1 MSRIEIRKAG
11 IRSTIFLA
19 YEYNLEDN
27 GISAKNKTQ
36 STAPIHDDLRAAFDK
51 LIPHFILLTEELP
64 EDRMKGIIENDLML
78 PEDIE
83 KKYQVTDFELGGTE
97 DQQTIKISGFKVLSN
112 DKSVSFSTPSQKLQE
127 DRTDGYKYDNYL
139 RETLD
144 ILIQE
149 VHEYMDG
156 KQAPRSEVGTLDFGD
171 EDDDEAFTIPA
182 DVIAANLDLP
192 KGTTVTVS
200 KRKKKAADE
209 LTDAEMDYEIAK
221 NELE

>member
-11 IRSTIFLA
+11 IRSAIFLA

-64 EDRMKGIIENDLML
+64 EDKMKGIIENGLQL

-97 DQQTIKISGFKVLSN
+97 DQQTIKITGYKVLSN
-112 DKSVSFSTPSQKLQE
+112 DKSISFTTPSQKLHE
-127 DRTDGYKYDNYL
+127 DKTDGYKFDEYL
-139 RETLD
+139 REVLD
-144 ILIQE
+144 VLLEEIK
-149 VHEYMDG
+149 EYMDG
-156 KQAPRSEVGTLDFGD
+156 KQAPRSEVGKLDFGD
-171 EDDDEAFTIPA
+171 EDDEEAFTMPA
-182 DVIAANLDLP
+182 GDAIIKKLNLP
-192 KGTTVTVS
+192 EGTTVSVS
-200 KRKKKAADE
+200 TSKSKSKSK
-209 LTDAEMDYEIAK
+209 TEIP
-221 NELE
+221 EE

>member
-1 MSRIEIRKAG
+1 
-11 IRSTIFLA
+11 
-19 YEYNLEDN
+19 
-27 GISAKNKTQ
+27 
-36 STAPIHDDLRAAFDK
+36 
-51 LIPHFILLTEELP
+51 
-64 EDRMKGIIENDLML
+64 
-78 PEDIE
+78 
-83 KKYQVTDFELGGTE
+83 
-97 DQQTIKISGFKVLSN
+97 
-112 DKSVSFSTPSQKLQE
+112 FSTPSQKLHE

-144 ILIQE
+144 VLIQE

-182 DVIAANLDLP
+182 DVIGANLDLP

>member
-11 IRSTIFLA
+11 IRNGIFLG
-19 YEYNLEDN
+19 YEYVLEDN

-36 STAPIHDDLRAAFDK
+36 STAPIHDDLRGAFEK

-64 EDRMKGIIENDLML
+64 EDRMKGIIENNLLL

-83 KKYQVTDFELGGTE
+83 KKYQVTDFELGGQE
-97 DQQTIKISGFKVLSN
+97 DAQTIKISGFKVLSN
-112 DKSVSFSTPSQKLQE
+112 DKSVGFSTPSQKLHE
-127 DRTDGYKYDNYL
+127 DRTEGYKYDFQL

-144 ILIQE
+144 VLIQE

-171 EDDDEAFTIPA
+171 EDEEAFAMPE
-182 DVIAANLDLP
+182 DME
-192 KGTTVTVS
+192 
-200 KRKKKAADE
+200 RE
-209 LTDAEMDYEIAK
+209 E
-221 NELE
+221 

>member
-11 IRSTIFLA
+11 IRSAIFLA

-112 DKSVSFSTPSQKLQE
+112 DKS
-127 DRTDGYKYDNYL
+127 
-139 RETLD
+139 
-144 ILIQE
+144 
-149 VHEYMDG
+149 
-156 KQAPRSEVGTLDFGD
+156 
-171 EDDDEAFTIPA
+171 
-182 DVIAANLDLP
+182 
-192 KGTTVTVS
+192 
-200 KRKKKAADE
+200 
-209 LTDAEMDYEIAK
+209 
-221 NELE
+221 